1 MIWLLAAVG
10 VLGMAVGDVLA
21 GVVWR
26 LSAGQPGQWL
36 ILPCPSCAATRR
48 PREFAGALARYL
60 LRTRCRH
67 CRARIGEGEMLL
79 PLATVVVFVLL
90 ASRIGARP
98 DLPAFLYLGAIGVA
112 LTAIDLACQ
121 RLPDVLTLPSYPVG
135 IGLLALGLLGRDSSA
150 DLLRAVLGMA
160 AFFGL
165 YFLIALISPG
175 GLGFGDVKLAGVV
188 GLYLAWLSWGTWAVG
203 LFAGFVLGG
212 LTAVG
217 LLLIGRAGRST
228 ALPFGPFMLLGA
240 LVAILGGEPIARSY
254 LDLAIR

>member
-1 MIWLLAAVG
+1 
-10 VLGMAVGDVLA
+10 
-21 GVVWR
+21 
-26 LSAGQPGQWL
+26 
-36 ILPCPSCAATRR
+36 
-48 PREFAGALARYL
+48 
-60 LRTRCRH
+60 
-67 CRARIGEGEMLL
+67 MLL

-188 GLYLAWLSWGTWAVG
+188 GLYLALLSWGTWAVG
-203 LFAGFVLGG
+203 LLAGFVLGG